1 MNALTEFSYLDALL
15 LMCLEFRKAAAD
27 PDTTSQELIDARK
40 CIYDCEQRQM
50 ALDGKE

>member
-15 LMCLEFRKAAAD
+15 YMCLKFREAVAD

-40 CIYDCEQRQM
+40 CINDCEQRQM
-50 ALDGKE
+50 ALSGKE